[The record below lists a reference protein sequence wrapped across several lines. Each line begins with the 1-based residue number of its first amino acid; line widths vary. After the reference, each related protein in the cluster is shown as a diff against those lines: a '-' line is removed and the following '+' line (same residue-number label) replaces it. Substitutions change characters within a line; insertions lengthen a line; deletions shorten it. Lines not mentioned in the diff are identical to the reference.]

1 MTLDDALAALP
12 FIAIL
17 RGLEPSEALNV
28 AAVLR
33 DAGFRILEVPL
44 NSPSPV
50 DSIGKIAARF
60 GNDMLVGAGTVLD
73 RKSVDTVASAGGR
86 LIVSPNFNAEVVG
99 ATKRRG
105 LLSIPGVATPSEAFA
120 ALDAGADAIKLF
132 PAEMIAPTVV
142 RSMRAVLPRE
152 AKLVP
157 VGGIAPDNISAYRQA
172 GATAFGIGSALFK
185 PGKSAAEV
193 AQAAETFARVVKGAQ
208 TR

>member
-17 RGLEPSEALNV
+17 RGLEPSEALDV
-28 AAVLR
+28 ATVLR

-157 VGGIAPDNISAYRQA
+157 VGGIAPDNIAAYRRA